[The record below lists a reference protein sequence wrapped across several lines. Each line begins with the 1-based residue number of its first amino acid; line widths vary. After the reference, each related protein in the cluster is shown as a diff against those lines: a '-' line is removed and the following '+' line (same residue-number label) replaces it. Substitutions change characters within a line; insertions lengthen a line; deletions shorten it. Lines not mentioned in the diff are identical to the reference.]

1 MSENHNQ
8 DKHHHG
14 KDGHHEHHI
23 LSTGMALKVWGT
35 LMVLTFI
42 TVAVA
47 QIDLGFLNFT
57 VAMLV
62 ATIKASIV
70 CMFFMGLKYDHK
82 ENTVIFST
90 SLIFLLI
97 FMILTFGDLLT
108 RGDVY
113 VKDNKIVPDT
123 FTAGVVVKSKF
134 EKAWVS
140 TPELIAHGKQ
150 QFQTQCVTCHGA
162 EGKGNGVAAA
172 GLNPKPRNFTAG
184 DGWKRGRKAS
194 QLYATLTNPSGLNGM
209 PAFGSLPADDRWGLV
224 HYVRTL
230 GPHEGEKDTP
240 ADLQKIGVD
249 PTKAD
254 GGGSSEKSIPV
265 DLAIE
270 QLASGVAD
278 AAAVAKPAK
287 KAKAH

>member
-1 MSENHNQ
+1 MSANHNQ
-8 DKHHHG
+8 DKHQHG

-23 LSTGMALKVWGT
+23 LSTSMALKVWGA
-35 LMVLTFI
+35 LMILTFI

-70 CMFFMGLKYDHK
+70 CLFFMGLKYDHK

-90 SLIFLLI
+90 SVIFLAI
-97 FMILTFGDLLT
+97 FMILTFGDLIT

-113 VKDNKIVPDT
+113 VKDNKIVPDS
-123 FTAGVVVKSKF
+123 FTAGAVVKSKF
-134 EKAWVS
+134 EKPWVS
-140 TPELIAHGKQ
+140 TPELIAHGKE

-172 GLNPKPRNFTAG
+172 GLNPKPRNFSAA
-184 DGWKRGRKAS
+184 DGWKNGRKPS
-194 QLYATLTNPSGLNGM
+194 QIFNTLTKGLGGM
-209 PAFGSLPADDRWGLV
+209 PSFGSAPADDRWGLV

-230 GPHEGEKDTP
+230 GPHAGEKDTP
-240 ADLQKIGVD
+240 ADLQKVGID
-249 PTKAD
+249 PSKAD
-254 GGGSSEKSIPV
+254 GGGGGEKSIPV

-270 QLASGVAD
+270 QISSGESSSAQPTVKTK
-278 AAAVAKPAK
+278 VR
-287 KAKAH
+287 